1 MRILLY
7 DWSQNST
14 YINRQDVHD
23 VFRQLGIEFD
33 GVLFDFEKQDI
44 AELENFFRGISA
56 GKYDF
61 CFSINY
67 FPEISMLCNAN
78 NIKYISWGYDC
89 PFNVR
94 DIEKTLG
101 NPCNYVFCFDRI
113 QAQAYR
119 NQGFDTVYHLPLGI
133 NAKRYEN
140 IRLSSEQSS
149 KYGSQVSFIGSLYE
163 GQYPAITEISTDY
176 ARGYMDAVI
185 NSQLQLYGA
194 YILNDVIDKRFVE
207 AMNKHFKEL
216 QPDTKFQLDKAA
228 LVHVI
233 DQETSRR
240 ERLLLLNLLGS
251 RFDTKLYSR
260 QDYSVLRGVQCMG
273 PVDYYSEMPY
283 VFAASDINLNISVK
297 GIQSGVP
304 QRAFDILASGG
315 FLLSN
320 YQQELVELF
329 SYGEEMVVYE
339 SLEDAVEKC
348 NFYLSNQELRGKIAR
363 KGRERVLTEHN
374 MVDKIRYMMD
384 VAEV

>member
-33 GVLFDFEKQDI
+33 SVLFDFEKQDI
-44 AELENFFRGISA
+44 AELESFFRGISA
-56 GKYDF
+56 HKYDF

-176 ARGYMDAVI
+176 AKGYMDAVI

-228 LVHVI
+228 LVHVL
-233 DQETSRR
+233 DQDSSRR

-260 QDYSVLRGVQCMG
+260 QDYPVLRGVQCMG
-273 PVDYYSEMPY
+273 PVNYYSEMPY
-283 VFAASDINLNISVK
+283 VFAVSDINLNISVK

>member
-1 MRILLY
+1 
-7 DWSQNST
+7 
-14 YINRQDVHD
+14 
-23 VFRQLGIEFD
+23 
-33 GVLFDFEKQDI
+33 
-44 AELENFFRGISA
+44 
-56 GKYDF
+56 
-61 CFSINY
+61 
-67 FPEISMLCNAN
+67 
-78 NIKYISWGYDC
+78 
-89 PFNVR
+89 
-94 DIEKTLG
+94 
-101 NPCNYVFCFDRI
+101 
-113 QAQAYR
+113 
-119 NQGFDTVYHLPLGI
+119 
-133 NAKRYEN
+133 
-140 IRLSSEQSS
+140 
-149 KYGSQVSFIGSLYE
+149 
-163 GQYPAITEISTDY
+163 
-176 ARGYMDAVI
+176 MDAVI

-260 QDYSVLRGVQCMG
+260 QNYSVLRGVQCMG

>member
-1 MRILLY
+1 MEVKGRFR
-7 DWSQNST
+7 WPRSSQE
-14 YINRQDVHD
+14 V
-23 VFRQLGIEFD
+23 RQLTRQQFDWLMSGLEIEQPKASRSLTD
-33 GVLFDFEKQDI
+33 
-44 AELENFFRGISA
+44 
-56 GKYDF
+56 
-61 CFSINY
+61 
-67 FPEISMLCNAN
+67 LC
-78 NIKYISWGYDC
+78 
-89 PFNVR
+89 
-94 DIEKTLG
+94 
-101 NPCNYVFCFDRI
+101 
-113 QAQAYR
+113 
-119 NQGFDTVYHLPLGI
+119 
-133 NAKRYEN
+133 
-140 IRLSSEQSS
+140 
-149 KYGSQVSFIGSLYE
+149 
-163 GQYPAITEISTDY
+163 
-176 ARGYMDAVI
+176 
-185 NSQLQLYGA
+185 
-194 YILNDVIDKRFVE
+194 KRFVE

-228 LVHVI
+228 LVHVL

-273 PVDYYSEMPY
+273 PVDYYREMPY

>member
-1 MRILLY
+1 
-7 DWSQNST
+7 
-14 YINRQDVHD
+14 
-23 VFRQLGIEFD
+23 
-33 GVLFDFEKQDI
+33 
-44 AELENFFRGISA
+44 
-56 GKYDF
+56 
-61 CFSINY
+61 
-67 FPEISMLCNAN
+67 
-78 NIKYISWGYDC
+78 
-89 PFNVR
+89 
-94 DIEKTLG
+94 
-101 NPCNYVFCFDRI
+101 
-113 QAQAYR
+113 
-119 NQGFDTVYHLPLGI
+119 
-133 NAKRYEN
+133 
-140 IRLSSEQSS
+140 
-149 KYGSQVSFIGSLYE
+149 
-163 GQYPAITEISTDY
+163 
-176 ARGYMDAVI
+176 MDAVI

-228 LVHVI
+228 LVHVL

>member
-33 GVLFDFEKQDI
+33 SVLFDFEKQDI
-44 AELENFFRGISA
+44 AELENFFKGISA

-176 ARGYMDAVI
+176 AKGYMDAVI

-228 LVHVI
+228 LVHVL

-260 QDYSVLRGVQCMG
+260 QNYSVLRGVQCMG

>member
-1 MRILLY
+1 MQIILSTFPGAMTVLLMCVTLRKHLEILVTMCFVLTESRHRRI
-7 DWSQNST
+7 
-14 YINRQDVHD
+14 
-23 VFRQLGIEFD
+23 GIRD
-33 GVLFDFEKQDI
+33 
-44 AELENFFRGISA
+44 
-56 GKYDF
+56 
-61 CFSINY
+61 SIPFIIY
-67 FPEISMLCNAN
+67 RLVSMQ
-78 NIKYISWGYDC
+78 SGM
-89 PFNVR
+89 
-94 DIEKTLG
+94 
-101 NPCNYVFCFDRI
+101 
-113 QAQAYR
+113 
-119 NQGFDTVYHLPLGI
+119 
-133 NAKRYEN
+133 N
-140 IRLSSEQSS
+140 IRLSSEQRS

-176 ARGYMDAVI
+176 AKGYMDAVI

-228 LVHVI
+228 LVHVL

-273 PVDYYSEMPY
+273 PVDYYREMPY

>member
-33 GVLFDFEKQDI
+33 SVLFDFEKQDI

-56 GKYDF
+56 HKYDF

-176 ARGYMDAVI
+176 AKGYMDAVI

-228 LVHVI
+228 LVHVL

-260 QDYSVLRGVQCMG
+260 QDYPVLRGVQCMG
-273 PVDYYSEMPY
+273 PVNYYSEMPY
-283 VFAASDINLNISVK
+283 VFAVSDINLNISVK

>member
-33 GVLFDFEKQDI
+33 SVLFDFEKQDI

-56 GKYDF
+56 HKYDF

-176 ARGYMDAVI
+176 AKGYMDAVI

-194 YILNDVIDKRFVE
+194 YILNDVIEKRFVE

-228 LVHVI
+228 LVHVL

-260 QDYSVLRGVQCMG
+260 QDYPVLRGVQCMG
-273 PVDYYSEMPY
+273 PVNYYSEMPY
-283 VFAASDINLNISVK
+283 VFAVSDINLNISVK

>member
-1 MRILLY
+1 
-7 DWSQNST
+7 
-14 YINRQDVHD
+14 
-23 VFRQLGIEFD
+23 
-33 GVLFDFEKQDI
+33 
-44 AELENFFRGISA
+44 
-56 GKYDF
+56 
-61 CFSINY
+61 
-67 FPEISMLCNAN
+67 
-78 NIKYISWGYDC
+78 
-89 PFNVR
+89 
-94 DIEKTLG
+94 
-101 NPCNYVFCFDRI
+101 
-113 QAQAYR
+113 
-119 NQGFDTVYHLPLGI
+119 
-133 NAKRYEN
+133 
-140 IRLSSEQSS
+140 
-149 KYGSQVSFIGSLYE
+149 
-163 GQYPAITEISTDY
+163 
-176 ARGYMDAVI
+176 MDAVI

-228 LVHVI
+228 LVHVL

-273 PVDYYSEMPY
+273 PVNYYSEMPY

-329 SYGEEMVVYE
+329 SMGKKWLCMRVWRMLLKSVI
-339 SLEDAVEKC
+339 
-348 NFYLSNQELRGKIAR
+348 FYLQQSGT
-363 KGRERVLTEHN
+363 ERQNCEERQGACP
-374 MVDKIRYMMD
+374 DR
-384 VAEV
+384 A